1 MNEQRKTEAVK
12 VTITGEKPD
21 GGYDAWFRE
30 KVKNSMDETDKGAK
44 IYPAAE
50 VWNALGLDD

>member
-1 MNEQRKTEAVK
+1 MNEQRKTDAVK

-21 GGYDAWFRE
+21 AGYDGWFRAKVE
-30 KVKNSMDETDKGAK
+30 KSIDDTDKGAK

-50 VWNALGLDD
+50 VWNELGLDD